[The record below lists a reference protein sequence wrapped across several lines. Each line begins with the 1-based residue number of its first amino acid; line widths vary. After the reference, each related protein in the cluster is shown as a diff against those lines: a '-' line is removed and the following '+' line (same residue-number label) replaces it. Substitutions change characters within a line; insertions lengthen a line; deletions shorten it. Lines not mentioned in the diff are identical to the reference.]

1 MASSVA
7 RHVTLMSKCYEELV
21 HSLMVACS
29 GNNTETLAII
39 RSYGVAPGYG
49 FRLPSAL
56 QRVGEVQLAPMGL
69 TTPLPSIAMP
79 RVLRSAAS
87 PFPNQFTYRPY
98 AQNFVNGNFTETF
111 ELENFPS
118 TFKWTQLVL
127 GHNLKL
133 VKDIDRLKRGDP
145 ESPSI
150 SYFHYQFYEGG
161 AGTGLGGAR
170 LPTYE
175 AIVVG
180 AIVRDNAGN
189 WVSWERGV
197 HVDCPLFTSPH
208 FVVHGHLPSIA
219 SLGLSAHDHEHS
231 PVK

>member
-1 MASSVA
+1 VRRDFESSYITKVC
-7 RHVTLMSKCYEELV
+7 L
-21 HSLMVACS
+21 
-29 GNNTETLAII
+29 
-39 RSYGVAPGYG
+39 
-49 FRLPSAL
+49 
-56 QRVGEVQLAPMGL
+56 EV
-69 TTPLPSIAMP
+69 
-79 RVLRSAAS
+79 V
-87 PFPNQFTYRPY
+87 
-98 AQNFVNGNFTETF
+98 

-118 TFKWTQLVL
+118 TFKWSQLVL

-197 HVDCPLFTSPH
+197 HVVSLSHKRSDPFCP
-208 FVVHGHLPSIA
+208 
-219 SLGLSAHDHEHS
+219 
-231 PVK
+231 